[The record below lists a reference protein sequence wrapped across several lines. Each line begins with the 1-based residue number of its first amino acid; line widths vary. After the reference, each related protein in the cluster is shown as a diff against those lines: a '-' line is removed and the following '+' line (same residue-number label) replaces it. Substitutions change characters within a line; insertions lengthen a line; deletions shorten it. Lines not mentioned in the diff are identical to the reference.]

1 MEFLVF
7 LRYKEIGLSVYCYS
21 ENQGGWAHERI
32 TTAATEIRD
41 ALKSFLAKLKADIAL
56 ILPKVADDKE
66 EMKNTVTWIPKYTNA
81 KYDIE
86 LWQVIVEMFMDIIN

>member
-1 MEFLVF
+1 M
-7 LRYKEIGLSVYCYS
+7 K
-21 ENQGGWAHERI
+21 
-32 TTAATEIRD
+32 
-41 ALKSFLAKLKADIAL
+41 
-56 ILPKVADDKE
+56 PKYLHDKE